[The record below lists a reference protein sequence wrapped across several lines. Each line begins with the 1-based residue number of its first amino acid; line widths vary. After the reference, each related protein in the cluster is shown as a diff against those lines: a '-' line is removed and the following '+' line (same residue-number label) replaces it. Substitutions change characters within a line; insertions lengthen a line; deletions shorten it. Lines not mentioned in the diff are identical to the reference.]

1 MAALQKL
8 GVYLEIGTKRVFA
21 GMLDWPGWCRSAK
34 GEQDALQ
41 ALFDYAPR
49 YAKVL
54 RSRTLG
60 LTAPVDPSAFKVTER
75 LEGDA
80 STEFGVPGKIPK
92 FDEGPLRHDEIGRLN
107 SILKGCWSAFDS
119 AVEAASGKTLRKGP
133 RGGGRDLD
141 KIVRHVLEAEG
152 SYLTMIEV
160 KHRLDEK
167 AAPQDELARIRKV
180 ILQALSEAVGVT
192 PIRRGPRGGA
202 RWPPRY
208 YVRRSAWH
216 VLDHAWEI
224 EDRSTDS
231 KGAA

>member
-1 MAALQKL
+1 MTPRPKI

-21 GMLDWPGWCRSAK
+21 GALDWPGWCRSAK
-34 GEQDALQ
+34 GAQDALQ
-41 ALFDYAPR
+41 ALLDYAPR

-54 RSRTLG
+54 RSRKLSFTV
-60 LTAPVDPSAFKVTER
+60 PEDPSAFKVAER
-75 LEGDA
+75 LDGDA

-92 FDEGPLRHDEIGRLN
+92 FDEGPLRHDEVGRLH
-107 SILKGCWSAFDS
+107 SILKGGWSAFDA

-152 SYLTMIEV
+152 SYLAMIEV

-167 AAPQDELARIRKV
+167 AAPEDELARIRKV
-180 ILQALSEAVGVT
+180 ILQALSEAEGVT
-192 PIRRGPRGGA
+192 PIRRGPRGGV

-208 YVRRSAWH
+208 FVRRSAWH

>member
-1 MAALQKL
+1 MAARQKL

-21 GMLDWPGWCRSAK
+21 GALEWPGWCRGAK
-34 GEQDALQ
+34 GEEDALQ
-41 ALFDYAPR
+41 ALVDYAPR

-54 RSRTLG
+54 RNRKLG
-60 LTAPVDPSAFKVTER
+60 FAAPDDPTAFEVTAR
-75 LEGDA
+75 LKGDA

-92 FDEGPLRHDEIGRLN
+92 FDEGPLGHAEVGRLR
-107 SILKGCWSAFDS
+107 SILKACWSAFDA
-119 AVEAASGKTLRKGP
+119 AVESASGKTLRKGP

-152 SYLTMIEV
+152 GYLAGIGV
-160 KHRLDEK
+160 KHRPDEK
-167 AAPQDELARIRKV
+167 ASPEDELPRVRKV
-180 ILQALSEAVGVT
+180 ILQALSDAVGVE
-192 PIRRGPRGGA
+192 PVRRGPRGGA

-208 YVRRSAWH
+208 FVRRSAWH

>member
-1 MAALQKL
+1 MAPRPKI

-21 GMLDWPGWCRSAK
+21 GALDWPGWCRSAK

-54 RSRTLG
+54 RSRKLG
-60 LTAPVDPSAFKVTER
+60 LTKPGDPSAFKVTER

-92 FDEGPLRHDEIGRLN
+92 FDEGQLRHDEVGRLH
-107 SILKGCWSAFDS
+107 SILKGCWSAFDA

-180 ILQALSEAVGVT
+180 ILQAMSEAVGVT

-224 EDRSTDS
+224 QDRSTDS